1 LLTAAK
7 PSFDVYTQYSS
18 LLCIGNTLFK
28 PQHNLKLL
36 FSSLVL
42 ANFLLAPD
50 AHAAMKKW
58 VDEFGQV
65 HYGEHV
71 PFQYL
76 RGEHS
81 EINEQGI
88 TVKHSKKMK
97 SESELNAEALQRR
110 IKIIADKKKQL
121 EDRRAALR
129 DRVLLDTF
137 TVENDLIIARDARL
151 DSVDSQISLAQ
162 TLIKND
168 VKKLD
173 DVKKRIKKI
182 EKSGRKAPENLYKE
196 VSSVSK
202 QLENNRSFTADKK
215 KERTYIVE
223 SFDADVIR
231 FRALMAAKRAA
242 KLKHQEEQ
250 LKGLPE

>member
-1 LLTAAK
+1 MLTAAK

-18 LLCIGNTLFK
+18 FLCIGNTLFK
-28 PQHNLKLL
+28 LQYNFKLL
-36 FSSLVL
+36 LSSLVL
-42 ANFLLAPD
+42 ASLLLTPH

-81 EINEQGI
+81 EINEHGI
-88 TVKHSKKMK
+88 IVNRSKKMK
-97 SESELNAEALQRR
+97 SESELNAEALQRK
-110 IKIIADKKKQL
+110 IKIIADKKKQI
-121 EDRRAALR
+121 ENRRAALR

-137 TVENDLIIARDARL
+137 TVENDLIIARDARI

-168 VKKLD
+168 VRKLD
-173 DVKKRIKKI
+173 VVKKRIKRI
-182 EKSGRKAPENLYKE
+182 EASGRKAPENLYKE

-202 QLENNRSFTADKK
+202 QLDNNRTFTEDKK
-215 KERTYIVE
+215 KERAYIIE
-223 SFDADVIR
+223 SFESDVIR
-231 FRALMAAKRAA
+231 FRALMAAKKAA
-242 KLKHQEEQ
+242 KLKRQEEQ
-250 LKGLPE
+250 LKGLPN

>member
-1 LLTAAK
+1 M
-7 PSFDVYTQYSS
+7 
-18 LLCIGNTLFK
+18 
-28 PQHNLKLL
+28 QHNFKLL
-36 FSSLVL
+36 LGSILL
-42 ANFLLAPD
+42 ANLLLAPN

-58 VDEFGQV
+58 VDEDGQV

-88 TVKHSKKMK
+88 TVKRSKKMK
-97 SESELNAEALQRR
+97 TEREYNAQALQRR
-110 IKIIADKKKQL
+110 IQVIADKKRQL
-121 EDRRAALR
+121 AERRAALR

-173 DVKKRIKKI
+173 VVKKRIKEI
-182 EKSGRKAPENLYKE
+182 ETSGRKAPENLYKE

-202 QLENNRSFTADKK
+202 QLENNRSFTEDKK
-215 KERTYIVE
+215 NERTYIIE
-223 SFDADVIR
+223 SFDADVKR
-231 FRALMAAKRAA
+231 FRVLMAAKRAA
-242 KLKHQEEQ
+242 KLKRQEEH
-250 LKGLPE
+250 LEAYPE

>member
-1 LLTAAK
+1 M
-7 PSFDVYTQYSS
+7 
-18 LLCIGNTLFK
+18 FK
-28 PQHNLKLL
+28 IQHNFKLL
-36 FSSLVL
+36 LSSLVL
-42 ANFLLAPD
+42 ANVLLAPN

-88 TVKHSKKMK
+88 IVKRSKKMK

-137 TVENDLIIARDARL
+137 TVENDLLIARDARL
-151 DSVDSQISLAQ
+151 DSIDSQISLAQ

-173 DVKKRIKKI
+173 GVKKRIKSI
-182 EKSGRKAPENLYKE
+182 EASGRKAPENLHKE
-196 VSSVSK
+196 VSSVSQ
-202 QLENNRSFTADKK
+202 QLENNRSFTEDKK
-215 KERTYIVE
+215 KERAYIIE
-223 SFDADVIR
+223 SFDADVVR
-231 FRALMAAKRAA
+231 FRALMAAKKAA
-242 KLKHQEEQ
+242 KIKRQQEE
-250 LKGLPE
+250 LKGLSN